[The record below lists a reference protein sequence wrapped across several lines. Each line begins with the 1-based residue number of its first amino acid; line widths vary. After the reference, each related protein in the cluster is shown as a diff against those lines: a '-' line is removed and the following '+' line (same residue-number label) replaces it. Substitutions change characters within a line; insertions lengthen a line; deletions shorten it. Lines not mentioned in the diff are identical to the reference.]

1 MLLILAPRRQISCE
15 CKAGMIYRVV
25 SRTARTIQRN
35 HVSKMKN
42 NNNNNNKNP
51 IHVCI
56 YGGGIE
62 TQKLSYRILFLSISE
77 S

>member
-42 NNNNNNKNP
+42 NNNNNKKP
-51 IHVCI
+51 YTCMHIW
-56 YGGGIE
+56 GGGIE